1 MRFSLK
7 GIFGAILALSICL
20 AILRWN
26 DYDLHRSIGVAG
38 SLAGA
43 GCIALLATL
52 YFFDL
57 VNMTT
62 WIMRYREKRDPQDPP
77 SPR

>member
-1 MRFSLK
+1 MRFSLS
-7 GIFGAILALSICL
+7 GIFGVILALSICL

-38 SLAGA
+38 SLAGG

-52 YFFDL
+52 YFCDL
-57 VNMTT
+57 VNITT
-62 WIMRYREKRDPQDPP
+62 RIMRSWEKRDPRDPP
-77 SPR
+77 PR